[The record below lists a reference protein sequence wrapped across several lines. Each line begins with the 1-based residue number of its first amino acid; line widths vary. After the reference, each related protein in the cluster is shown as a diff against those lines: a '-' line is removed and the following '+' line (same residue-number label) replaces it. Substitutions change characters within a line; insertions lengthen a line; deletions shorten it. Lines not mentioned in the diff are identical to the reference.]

1 MASGKDQEEV
11 KKTQKEYSVAVF
23 FEYSVAVSF
32 DLIVKINNGI
42 IKNGWYINLQ

>member
-1 MASGKDQEEV
+1 MAIGKDQEEV
-11 KKTQKEYSVAVF
+11 KKPQK
-23 FEYSVAVSF
+23 EYSVAVSF